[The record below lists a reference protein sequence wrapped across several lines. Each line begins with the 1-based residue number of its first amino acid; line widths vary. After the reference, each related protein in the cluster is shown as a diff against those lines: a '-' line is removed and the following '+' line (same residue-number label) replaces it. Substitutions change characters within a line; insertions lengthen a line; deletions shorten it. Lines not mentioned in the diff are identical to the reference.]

1 MQQNSSNFQ
10 EQMLP
15 AEQNLHT
22 LCLHELHWFYHS
34 GANDYSHLVYDIMLT
49 GM

>member
-1 MQQNSSNFQ
+1 MFQEFYHIRQLNHTLRFVPKVMQQNSSNFQ

-22 LCLHELHWFYHS
+22 LCLHELH
-34 GANDYSHLVYDIMLT
+34 
-49 GM
+49 